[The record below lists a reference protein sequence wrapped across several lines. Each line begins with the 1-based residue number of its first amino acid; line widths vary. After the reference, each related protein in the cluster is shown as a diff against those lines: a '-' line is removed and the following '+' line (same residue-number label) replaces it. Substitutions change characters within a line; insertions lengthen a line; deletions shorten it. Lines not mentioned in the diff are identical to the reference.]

1 MMQQLVLELAPP
13 EAPTLENFFA
23 GRNAAA
29 VAALREALAGGER
42 CIYLWGEPGSGK
54 THLLR
59 AAVNEALAL
68 GHTALYIGAPHAG
81 LAPPAGEDGNFS
93 NRDVLAVDDTDRL
106 EARSQLELFDA
117 FNAMRAA
124 NGCVLAAGAP
134 PAAEL
139 AVREDLRTRLGSGVS
154 LHLAPLDDEE
164 KAAAL
169 IRHAA
174 QRGLRLMPDIVAHVF
189 AHCRRDM
196 GTQMAVLDAL
206 DRYSLQHKR
215 PVTLPLLREALK
227 QLEL

>member
-1 MMQQLVLELAPP
+1 MQQLVLELAPP

-23 GRNAAA
+23 GRNAQA

-54 THLLR
+54 THLLQ

-81 LAPPAGEDGNFS
+81 LAPPDEGRNFPLH
-93 NRDVLAVDDTDRL
+93 DVLAIDDVDRL
-106 EARSQLELFDA
+106 EARSQLSLFDA

-124 NGCVLAAGAP
+124 GGCLLAAGAP

-139 AVREDLRTRLGSGVS
+139 ALREDLRTRLGSGVS
-154 LHLAPLDDEE
+154 LRLAPLDDEE

-169 IRHAA
+169 TRHAA
-174 QRGLRLMPDIVAHVF
+174 QRGLRLMPELIAHVF

-206 DRYSLQHKR
+206 DRYSLQHQR

-227 QLEL
+227 QLDL

>member
-1 MMQQLVLELAPP
+1 MMQQLLLELAPP
-13 EAPTLENFFA
+13 EAPTLANFFA
-23 GRNAAA
+23 GRNAQA

-68 GHTALYIGAPHAG
+68 KRNALYVGAPHTG
-81 LAPPAGEDGNFS
+81 LVPPAGGQGNFPD
-93 NRDVLAVDDTDRL
+93 RDVLAVDDVDRL
-106 EARSQLELFDA
+106 EAPAQLALFDA
-117 FNAMRAA
+117 FNIMRAA
-124 NGCVLAAGAP
+124 GGCLLAAGAP

-139 AVREDLRTRLGSGVS
+139 ALREDLRTRLGSGVS
-154 LHLAPLDDEE
+154 LRLAPLDDEE

-169 IRHAA
+169 TRHAA
-174 QRGLRLMPDIVAHVF
+174 QRGLRLVPELIAHVF

-206 DRYSLQHKR
+206 DRYSLQHQR

-227 QLEL
+227 QLDL